1 MTATQSY
8 IPVSRRAL
16 DLEDYI
22 NVARRH
28 SGWIFGPLFAGF
40 VISFIV
46 GCSLQNVYQATAT
59 MQIRPSQIS
68 NELVQSTINQQLTE
82 RIEQL
87 KSTVTSRQSL
97 SSLIQDPKLNLYPD
111 ERAKLPLE
119 DVEDEMR
126 DKIAILISPDNVTKQ
141 GVSVFKIAF
150 SYRRRKEAQ
159 MTVQALVSQFI
170 DQSKVSERTQQNT
183 LKEFFSDELSQ
194 AKADLE
200 KKNEALTAFRK
211 ANEGRL
217 PEQEGMNMANLAS
230 LQGQVNTINAE
241 LGRLQND
248 KVNIETNI
256 TYLKSELGMT
266 ELLADDVPVSVSSPV
281 FRQNEDLVQMNKQID
296 SAELQLQQLRQTYR
310 ETYPNIRNLVNQLA
324 LLKKRRDDLI
334 ATQEKQKAADAAK
347 PAQEQK
353 RPTNAKMAISR
364 NQIEGDIAKNNGL
377 LSNNQHDQEFRR
389 KDLERLNK
397 EIEGYRARLAA
408 TSVLEAE
415 YADLK
420 RDAVVATE
428 KYEKLQ
434 HSQDLTRENAELVS
448 RGATEFLDVLD
459 PPTVPQKPTSPNRP
473 LIVGVGIAISL
484 MLGLALAGVQEAK
497 DASLKNLKDVRA
509 YTNLPVLCS
518 IPLLEN
524 TLLVKRKRR
533 ITYLAWSAAVIVGI
547 LAIGASLLYYSQYIA
562 NT

>member
-1 MTATQSY
+1 
-8 IPVSRRAL
+8 
-16 DLEDYI
+16 
-22 NVARRH
+22 
-28 SGWIFGPLFAGF
+28 
-40 VISFIV
+40 
-46 GCSLQNVYQATAT
+46 
-59 MQIRPSQIS
+59 
-68 NELVQSTINQQLTE
+68 
-82 RIEQL
+82 
-87 KSTVTSRQSL
+87 
-97 SSLIQDPKLNLYPD
+97 
-111 ERAKLPLE
+111 
-119 DVEDEMR
+119 VEDEMR
-126 DKIAILISPDNVTKQ
+126 DKIAILLSSDNATKQ

-150 SYRRRKEAQ
+150 SYPRRKEAQ
-159 MTVQALVSQFI
+159 MTVAALVNQFI

-266 ELLADDVPVSVSSPV
+266 DLLADDMPVSVSSPM
-281 FRQNEDLVQMNKQID
+281 FRQNEDLAQMNKQID
-296 SAELQLQQLRQTYR
+296 NAEFQLQQLRQTYR
-310 ETYPNIRNLVNQLA
+310 ETYPDIRNWVNQLA

-334 ATQEKQKAADAAK
+334 AAQEKQKAAEAAK
-347 PAQEQK
+347 PVAEQK
-353 RPTNAKMAISR
+353 KPTNAKMAISR

-389 KDLERLNK
+389 KDLEQKNR
-397 EIEGYRARLAA
+397 EIESYRARLAA
-408 TSVLEAE
+408 TSALEAE

-459 PPTVPQKPTSPNRP
+459 PPTVPQKPSSPNRP
-473 LIVGVGIAISL
+473 LIVGAGIAISL

-547 LAIGASLLYYSQYIA
+547 LAIGASLLYYFEFIA
-562 NT
+562 TT

>member
-1 MTATQSY
+1 
-8 IPVSRRAL
+8 
-16 DLEDYI
+16 
-22 NVARRH
+22 
-28 SGWIFGPLFAGF
+28 
-40 VISFIV
+40 
-46 GCSLQNVYQATAT
+46 
-59 MQIRPSQIS
+59 
-68 NELVQSTINQQLTE
+68 
-82 RIEQL
+82 
-87 KSTVTSRQSL
+87 VT
-97 SSLIQDPKLNLYPD
+97 
-111 ERAKLPLE
+111 
-119 DVEDEMR
+119 
-126 DKIAILISPDNVTKQ
+126 
-141 GVSVFKIAF
+141 
-150 SYRRRKEAQ
+150 
-159 MTVQALVSQFI
+159 QFI
-170 DQSKVSERTQQNT
+170 NQSKVSERDQQNT

-217 PEQEGMNMANLAS
+217 PEQEGMNMAALAS

-266 ELLADDVPVSVSSPV
+266 DLLADDAPVSVSSPV
-281 FRQNEDLVQMNKQID
+281 YRQNEDLVVMNRQID
-296 SAELQLQQLRQTYR
+296 NAELQLQQLRQTYR
-310 ETYPNIRNLVNQLA
+310 ETYPDIRNLVNQLA
-324 LLKKRRDDLI
+324 LLRKRRDDLM
-334 ATQEKQKAADAAK
+334 ATQEKQKAAEAAR
-347 PAQEQK
+347 PVAEQK
-353 RPTNAKMAISR
+353 KPTNAKMAISR
-364 NQIEGDIAKNNGL
+364 NQIEGDIQKNNAL
-377 LSNNQHDQEFRR
+377 LVNNQHDQEFRR
-389 KDLERLNK
+389 KEMEQKNR
-397 EIEGYRARLAA
+397 EIESYRNRLAA
-408 TSVLEAE
+408 TSALEAE
-415 YADLK
+415 YQDLK

-434 HSQDLTRENAELVS
+434 HSQDLTRENAELAS
-448 RGATEFLDVLD
+448 RNATEFLDLLD

-473 LIVGVGIAISL
+473 LIVGAGVAISL
-484 MLGLALAGVQEAK
+484 MLGLAMAGVQEAK

-547 LAIGASLLYYSQYIA
+547 LAIGASLVYYSQFIA